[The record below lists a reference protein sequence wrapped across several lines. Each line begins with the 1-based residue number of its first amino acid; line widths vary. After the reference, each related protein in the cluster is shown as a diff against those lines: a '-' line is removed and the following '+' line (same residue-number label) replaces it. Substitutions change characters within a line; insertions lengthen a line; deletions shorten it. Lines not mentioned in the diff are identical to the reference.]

1 MFNKIRG
8 KYSKRKTKK
17 LNRDVISYEEVPLED
32 YEQEST
38 RVSAVDAKKVVKLVI
53 ILVILGLI
61 VFAFA
66 NRESLTPDNISN
78 WFKYDVLGQGDGE
91 GFPMDIVGTNIESGN
106 IITAGNSVSYASDT
120 SFVTLSSN
128 ASVIQN

>member
-53 ILVILGLI
+53 ILVCHRGC
-61 VFAFA
+61 
-66 NRESLTPDNISN
+66 
-78 WFKYDVLGQGDGE
+78 
-91 GFPMDIVGTNIESGN
+91 
-106 IITAGNSVSYASDT
+106 
-120 SFVTLSSN
+120 
-128 ASVIQN
+128 